1 MFAFPS
7 ASGHLTHHS
16 SNVKPTSIETIHT
29 NHNNNNHQHHHH
41 HRESSVDK
49 DSSLG
54 KFKYLSTITKQINTQ
69 IIQPNHIQL
78 SLV

>member
-29 NHNNNNHQHHHH
+29 NHNNNNH
-41 HRESSVDK
+41 RESSVDK
-49 DSSLG
+49 DTSLG

-78 SLV
+78 SLI